1 LPLSVRV
8 PASTSNLGAGF
19 DCLGL
24 ALDLWL
30 TATVT
35 DERGEPVYAGTLA
48 GLDPTGDLILKTI
61 GATALDGRRLRVTSD
76 IPVGKGLGSSA
87 AALVAG
93 AALAQL
99 LRGEP
104 LDRDA
109 AFRHA
114 AGVDGHPDNAAPA
127 AYGGLIL
134 ATERPAR
141 LTLHPS
147 LAVAMAVPDVGLD
160 THQARALLPRQVP
173 RETAIAQASRAAA
186 LVQGLVTG
194 DRELV
199 SYGMEDQLAVPKRR
213 HLIAGFDVALA
224 AGREAGA
231 LGVTISGAGSSLLAF
246 ASPAD
251 APRVARVMAESLTAC
266 GNRAEALTPAV
277 ALEGLT

>member
-1 LPLSVRV
+1 MPLSVRV

-30 TATVT
+30 TATVAH
-35 DERGEPVYAGTLA
+35 EPGEPVYAGTAQRLQPA
-48 GLDPTGDLILKTI
+48 RDLIFRTVSPLL
-61 GATALDGRRLRVTSD
+61 GGRRLRVSSD
-76 IPVGKGLGSSA
+76 IPIGRGLGSSA

-114 AGVDGHPDNAAPA
+114 ANVEGHPDNAAPA

-134 ATERPAR
+134 AAERPTR
-141 LTLHPS
+141 LTLHAS
-147 LAVAMAVPDVGLD
+147 LAVALAVPDAGLS
-160 THQARALLPRQVP
+160 THKARAILPGQVP
-173 RETAIAQASRAAA
+173 RETAIAQAARAAA

-194 DRELV
+194 DGALV
-199 SYGMEDQLAVPKRR
+199 TFGMEDQLAVPQRR
-213 HLIAGFDVALA
+213 HLIAGYDVAAA

-231 LGVTISGAGSSLLAF
+231 LGVTISGAGSSLLALC
-246 ASPAD
+246 SPAD
-251 APRVARVMAESLTAC
+251 ASRVARAMAESLTAC
-266 GNRAEALTPAV
+266 GNRADPLTPSV
-277 ALEGLT
+277 ALAGLT